1 MWAGMREETMFLK
14 YIYKNNMAATRDK
27 NSLENYQLE
36 ELYIKKQ
43 NDYILYENSVKAY
56 KTHLPGDGL
65 LIGKIAPKELSRN
78 ACDIESFL
86 YGIGTGN
93 LVEPQKSPEGELY
106 HISSLNIVP
115 KQIKIAA
122 KELEF
127 YSNPRPMFK

>member
-1 MWAGMREETMFLK
+1 
-14 YIYKNNMAATRDK
+14 MAATRDK

-43 NDYILYENSVKAY
+43 NDYILYENSVRAY
-56 KTHLPGDGL
+56 KTYLPGDGL
-65 LIGKIAPKELSRN
+65 LTGKVAPKELSRN
-78 ACDIESFL
+78 SCDIESFL

-93 LVEPQKSPEGELY
+93 LVEPQKPPEGELY
-106 HISSLNIVP
+106 HISSLNIVSS
-115 KQIKIAA
+115 KQKNYAA